1 MTVDDAPAPT
11 RRSRRTA
18 EFENLSFDRDDVLA
32 APLDDPTS
40 SDESSAVD
48 DSPDVADVHSN
59 EALDRVESTPIT
71 EPAATTL
78 ALTWVDESSI
88 ATGNPPAD
96 LAGTNS
102 GYLPVGAD
110 LLADAPRR
118 SPLRASVLVPILAV
132 FLVVGGYLAT
142 TLLWPLY
149 AVTPT
154 ITASEVQP
162 AGAPDAAP
170 TWPNEGSASI
180 AVAGI
185 PGVLESTGELDS
197 IASITKVVTAL
208 VVLDEMPLNVGEEGP
223 SFSFSYADSA
233 DYWQYRYRGE
243 SALDV
248 PVDGSL
254 TEYQL
259 LEGMLIGSANNYA
272 DILASN
278 LWPSDAVFA
287 SAANS
292 WLSLHGLEDITI
304 VEPTGIDEGNVATP
318 AALIA
323 LAQKALADP
332 VIAEIVAKQSVELP
346 GAGLVENTN
355 DLLSD
360 PGVLGIKTGTLTAWN
375 LLSAKTVTV
384 GETPVTMYAA
394 VLGQPDNDERLD
406 VSRALYDQTEAELQ
420 LVPSVTAGTVAGQVH
435 TLWAEPVNIIT
446 NDDAAVILWN
456 GDSGTV
462 NTTYALDDSRI
473 EGEPVGTLSVDGPL
487 DSASVELVLQ
497 SDVEEPT
504 AWWRITHPLELFGLA
519 D

>member
-1 MTVDDAPAPT
+1 MTLDDAPAST
-11 RRSRRTA
+11 RRSRRAA
-18 EFENLSFDRDDVLA
+18 EFENLSFDRDEVLA
-32 APLDDPTS
+32 ARLDDPAAG
-40 SDESSAVD
+40 DESNAID
-48 DSPDVADVHSN
+48 DSREVSEADSGD
-59 EALDRVESTPIT
+59 ALGLVESTPVA
-71 EPAATTL
+71 EPPVTTL
-78 ALTWVDESSI
+78 ALTWVDEASI
-88 ATGNPPAD
+88 TAGHPPAD
-96 LAGTNS
+96 LTGTNS

-162 AGAPDAAP
+162 AGAPAAVP
-170 TWPNEGSASI
+170 AWPDNGSASI
-180 AVAGI
+180 SVAGI
-185 PGVLESTGELDS
+185 PGVLESSGGFES

-208 VVLDEMPLNVGEEGP
+208 VVLDEMPLAVGEEGP
-223 SFSFSYADSA
+223 SFDFTYADSA

-272 DILASN
+272 DILASS

-292 WLSLHGLEDITI
+292 WLNLYGLDDITI

-323 LAQKALADP
+323 LAEKALSDP
-332 VIAEIVAKQSVELP
+332 VVAEIVAKQSVELP

-384 GETPVTMYAA
+384 GETLVTMYAS

-435 TLWAEPVNIIT
+435 TLWGEPVDIVT
-446 NDDAAVILWN
+446 DGDASVILWN

-462 NTTYALDDSRI
+462 EATYALEDSRNQ
-473 EGEPVGTLSVDGPL
+473 GEPVGMLSVDGPL
-487 DSASVELVLQ
+487 DSTAVELVLQ
-497 SDVEEPT
+497 SDIEEPT
-504 AWWRITHPLELFGLA
+504 AWWRITHPLELFGLT